1 MKSRGLAALINGLKG
16 AERARPSRN
25 RKPIGV
31 DGGPTRSLIYFLHL
45 GALSSL
51 SLAQP
56 VFDLLSRYPQFLV
69 AHRAGIAQ
77 ICLLV
82 LLLCLVG
89 PAVVVAIERLLDWS
103 VGDRFGVRGSGVALF
118 MFPLALLVLKRIP
131 EMPAI
136 LLVGLAALLAW
147 LGRRAYLRFR
157 SLRRYLTFLSPA
169 TLVVPFLFLTGASVQ
184 KLAAPAK
191 PHGPALAD
199 GATDTPIVMVVFD
212 ELPVQSLLNRQGG
225 IDSERFPSFAELA
238 GQATWYRNA
247 ATVSHATQ
255 YAVPAMLTGKRPKG
269 DLGSLPNLA
278 GHPNNLFTW
287 LRNSH
292 RLNVFESTTH
302 FCPSCPDSA
311 VGSVQRVL
319 PIVWDLSVV
328 YLHLVLPEDL
338 ASRFPDVRHGWT
350 LPKPQKWW
358 SAHPVRQFEA
368 FLEALPEKGKPGLN
382 FIHVQIP
389 HVPWIYLPSGK
400 RHISSRKMNLFLEY
414 ENWRSDESLVT
425 LAFQRHLLQVG
436 FADRLLGRLLRKLR
450 SSGVFD
456 RSLIVVVSDHGASF
470 RPGASRRRITV
481 DNFEDVLAVPLFLK
495 VPNQKRGRVSDR
507 PTLTTDIFPSIA
519 GILGV
524 SAPWPTDGVPVIESV
539 GLVNR
544 DLVSIAA
551 ELFQFPGHRTTV
563 CLEGAAIEVM
573 SRSGVWSLLD
583 LAVEKDGKMSFFG
596 WAADMVTLE
605 PADSILLF
613 ADGDLVYQ
621 GMNRH
626 QRPDV
631 AEYYKEEDLEQAGFL
646 LKFDP
651 ELLRGKQRVRA
662 FAVFGDRIYELAYPI
677 GFPWSAEPKSMQVE
691 MHSSQFE
698 LPCCDGREAPRS
710 FLIDRAIGS
719 DEHRDSMRTT
729 DFLAGLREL
738 AWEAG
743 PDGLF
748 KFGPADLLVGKQ
760 LNQQQVTERGGLRIE
775 LDHPELYETVR
786 LDSDFIPAAIEG
798 RVSGAD
804 TEFVAV
810 AVNGTL
816 RAVAPTFEGPS
827 DRRRFQAIVPE
838 TSFLDGVNQIRV
850 FAVAEP
856 KGEVI
861 LHSPSESR

>member
-1 MKSRGLAALINGLKG
+1 MRRRGLAALINGLKG
-16 AERARPSRN
+16 GERLRSSRN
-25 RKPIGV
+25 RKTIGV
-31 DGGPTRSLIYFLHL
+31 DGGPTRSWFYFLHL

-77 ICLLV
+77 IYLLV

-89 PAVVVAIERLLDWS
+89 PAVVAAIEWVLDRS

-118 MFPLALLVLKRIP
+118 VFPLALLVLKRIP
-131 EMPAI
+131 EMPAL
-136 LLVGLAALLAW
+136 LLVGLAVFLAW
-147 LGRRAYLRFR
+147 LSRRAYLRFR

-184 KLAAPAK
+184 RMTAPTK

-199 GATDTPIVMVVFD
+199 GATDTPIAMVVFD
-212 ELPVQSLLNRQGG
+212 ELPVQSLLNRQAG

-255 YAVPAMLTGKRPKG
+255 YAVPAMLTGKLPKG
-269 DLGSLPNLA
+269 DLGSLANLA
-278 GHPNNLFTW
+278 GHPTNLFTW
-287 LRNSH
+287 LRDSH

-302 FCPSCPDSA
+302 FCPTCPDSA
-311 VGSVQRVL
+311 VGPLQRVL
-319 PIVWDLSVV
+319 PMLFDLSVV
-328 YLHLVLPEDL
+328 YLHLALPEDL

-358 SAHPVRQFEA
+358 RAHPVRQFEA
-368 FLEALPEKGKPGLN
+368 FLDALPEKGKPGLN

-389 HVPWIYLPSGK
+389 HVPWIHLPSGK

-524 SAPWPTDGVPVIESV
+524 SAPWPTDGVPVTEIS
-539 GLVNR
+539 GLANR

-551 ELFQFPGHRTTV
+551 GMFQFPGHRTTV
-563 CLEGAAIEVM
+563 CLEDAAIEV
-573 SRSGVWSLLD
+573 SQGGVWSLLD
-583 LAVEKDGKMSFFG
+583 VVVQKDGKMSFFG
-596 WAADMVTLE
+596 WAADMVTLK

-621 GMNRH
+621 GMNRYP
-626 QRPDV
+626 RPDV
-631 AEYYKEEDLEQAGFL
+631 ADYYKEDDLEQSGFHL
-646 LKFDP
+646 ELDP
-651 ELLRGKQRVRA
+651 EIFHGKQRVRS
-662 FAVFGDRIYELAYPI
+662 FAIFGDRIYELAYPP
-677 GFPWSAEPKSMQVE
+677 GFPWSVEPMSMRRE
-691 MHSSQFE
+691 MHPSQFE
-698 LPCCDGREAPRS
+698 CPDSNGREAPRS

-719 DEHRDSMRTT
+719 DERRNSMRTT
-729 DFLAGLREL
+729 EFLAGLREL
-738 AWEAG
+738 GWEAG
-743 PDGLF
+743 LDGLF
-748 KFGPADLLVGKQ
+748 KFGPSESLLGKQ
-760 LNQQQVTERGGLRIE
+760 LNQLQVTERGGLRIE
-775 LDHPELYETVR
+775 LDDPELYEMVR
-786 LDSDFIPAAIEG
+786 LDSDFIPAAVEG
-798 RVSGAD
+798 WISVLD
-804 TEFVAV
+804 VEFVAIS
-810 AVNGTL
+810 VNGIL
-816 RAVAPTFEGPS
+816 RSVAPTFDGL
-827 DRRRFQAIVPE
+827 DRRRRFQAMVPE
-838 TSFLDGVNQIRV
+838 SAFRNGSNQVRTY
-850 FAVAEP
+850 AVAQTEE
-856 KGEVI
+856 GVM
-861 LHSPSESR
+861 LHTPLEN